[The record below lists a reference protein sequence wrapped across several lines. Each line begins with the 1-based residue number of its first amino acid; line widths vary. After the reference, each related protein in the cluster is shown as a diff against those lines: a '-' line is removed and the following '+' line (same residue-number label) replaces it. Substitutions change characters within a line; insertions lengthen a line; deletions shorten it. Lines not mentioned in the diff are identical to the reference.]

1 MREWPLEKDIRFT
14 DTRVDE
20 QDRLIS
26 IKATPMSLVVPNSR
40 GKHYLL
46 NLYDTPGHVNFAD
59 EACMAM
65 RVCDG
70 VVIVVDVVDGVTMYV
85 EKLIRYAVQEN
96 MKIVVFLNKLDRL
109 VLELKLPPSDA
120 YLKLKHTLEEVNG
133 VIM

>member
-1 MREWPLEKDIRFT
+1 
-14 DTRVDE
+14 
-20 QDRLIS
+20 
-26 IKATPMSLVVPNSR
+26 MSLVVPNSR

-59 EACMAM
+59 EACVAM
-65 RVCDG
+65 RVSDG

-85 EKLIRYAVQEN
+85 EKLIRYAVEQN
-96 MKIVVFLNKLDRL
+96 VKIIVLLNKLDRL

-120 YLKLKHTLEEVNG
+120 YLTLKHTLEEVNV